1 MIPPKFQAG
10 QKVSIRL
17 DALVLLR
24 EFGARRPVEGAVL
37 EVRTVRGKPL
47 YQVGGQIGH
56 EPDDLWNLDLR
67 EDDLADAGGERINV
81 WASSPPSPMTARQ
94 RPTA

>member
-1 MIPPKFQAG
+1 MNTVDMLEDLGHAVTTVTSGRQALDRLGTTKFD
-10 QKVSIRL
+10 VM
-17 DALVLLR
+17 V
-24 EFGARRPVEGAVL
+24 
-37 EVRTVRGKPL
+37 
-47 YQVGGQIGH
+47 IGH